1 MEKQRCYWWII
12 YASSSFTLCGGAIA
26 YNVCYLRLWLGGDT
40 FHCGTLQNMED
51 EQRETGK
58 EAEIRVSLGSLC
70 SIKAGISWPG
80 QELRALPSLPQLPQD
95 AIHFSSGYCSS
106 IALLQR
112 QSEINS
118 STLLDTEQFTPIC
131 THIFYTNETI
141 IDVILIILSFRK
153 KKKNKQKNT
162 PKQNKKLKQKR
173 QQKFQQHGRNKKTN
187 MKRTTNAQNTRKKH
201 TTQKQIKGNKNKRHQ
216 KDRT

>member
-1 MEKQRCYWWII
+1 MEKQTCYWWII

-40 FHCGTLQNMED
+40 FHCGTLQRMED

-112 QSEINS
+112 QSEIK
-118 STLLDTEQFTPIC
+118 QFTPIC
-131 THIFYTNETI
+131 THIFNTNETI

-162 PKQNKKLKQKR
+162 PKQNKKLKQKI

-187 MKRTTNAQNTRKKH
+187 MKTTTNAQNTRKKH